1 MENNFELNNVIINDD
16 NNVFKKTFQWM
27 FMGLLITGLISWF
40 VYSSGLYIDIVLGG
54 YFNALLIAEL
64 IMVFAFSFI
73 SKKCSP
79 TVAGIMFFAYAIL
92 NGITFSVIF
101 AVFELTSITILFF
114 AAAGIFGI
122 MALYGYRTDKDLTK
136 IAPLL
141 FTTLFVGIIASL
153 INLFVGNSLLDI
165 AISWVMLLVFSGITA
180 YDIQKIKLMSANSS
194 LDQSKIHIY
203 GALELY
209 LDFIN
214 IFLRLLSIFG
224 RRR

>member
-1 MENNFELNNVIINDD
+1 MENDFELNNVIVTDK

-27 FMGLLITGLISWF
+27 FMGLLITGLVSWF
-40 VYSSGLYIDIVLGG
+40 VYSSQLYIDIVLGG
-54 YFNALLIAEL
+54 YFDALLIAEL
-64 IMVFAFSFI
+64 VMVFAFSFLL
-73 SKKCSP
+73 KKCSP

-92 NGITFSVIF
+92 NGFTFSVIF
-101 AVFELTSITILFF
+101 ALFELTSITILFF

-122 MALYGYRTDKDLTK
+122 MALYGYRTDNDLTK

-141 FTTLFVGIIASL
+141 FTTLFVGILASL
-153 INLFVGNSLLDI
+153 VNLFVGNSLLDI
-165 AISWVMLLVFSGITA
+165 TISWVMLLVFSGITA
-180 YDIQKIKLMSANSS
+180 YDIQKIKLLSESSS

-224 RRR
+224 RRK